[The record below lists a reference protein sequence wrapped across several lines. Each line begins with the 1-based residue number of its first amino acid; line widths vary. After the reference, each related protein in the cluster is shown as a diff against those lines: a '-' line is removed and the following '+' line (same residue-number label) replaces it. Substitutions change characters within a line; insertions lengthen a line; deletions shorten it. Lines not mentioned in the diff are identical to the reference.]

1 MDPIQ
6 LPAGATA
13 GLYFLPEQGVFL
25 YHNSR
30 GTFKTLNPQAVA
42 SAFRDV
48 DFDFDSGY
56 LPARIIRVGMYHGRN
71 FWIAAQP
78 AQMRAITILG
88 QETFNVPTPPM
99 LLFNIGGEYSL
110 WAFKSNK
117 AVDSDTILYHA
128 PFPNIYQNGK
138 ICWGSNQLQDLPAQK
153 AAQIFDLFFDSPFNT
168 HLANGKSHANPED
181 VTRTLKA
188 LAWKKKYNL
197 DDLVRA
203 GEVGYLVRVSNH
215 A

>member
-56 LPARIIRVGMYHGRN
+56 LPAHVLRVGMYRGRN
-71 FWIAAQP
+71 FWIATQP
-78 AQMRAITILG
+78 AQLRTITIEG
-88 QETFNVPTPPM
+88 QGTFEVPTPPV
-99 LLFNIGGEYSL
+99 LLFNMGGEYSM
-110 WAFKSNK
+110 WALKK
-117 AVDSDTILYHA
+117 AVDDDTILYHA
-128 PFPNIYQNGK
+128 PFPNIYQSGK
-138 ICWGSNQLQDLPAQK
+138 ICWGNNQLQDWPVQK
-153 AAQIFDLFFDSPFNT
+153 AARIFELFFGSPFNG
-168 HLANGKSHANPED
+168 HLVNSKSVANPED

-188 LAWKKKYNL
+188 FAGRKKYNL

-203 GEVGYLVRVSNH
+203 GQMGYLIKVDNH